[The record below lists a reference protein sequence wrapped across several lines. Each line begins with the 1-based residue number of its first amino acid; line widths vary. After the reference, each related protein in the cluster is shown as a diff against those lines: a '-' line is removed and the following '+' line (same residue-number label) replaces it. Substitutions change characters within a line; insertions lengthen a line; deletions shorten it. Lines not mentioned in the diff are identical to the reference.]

1 MENQNEITIKKL
13 VDQYLQE
20 QVQQLLKA
28 EPKMENNASFIFL
41 DNQTINLLLLYL
53 FIKGD
58 NQPQTITSDIQN
70 DSPDFEQLKQDNKNA
85 FEEII
90 QMLKDKLNKSE

>member
-1 MENQNEITIKKL
+1 MENQNELTIKRL

-20 QVQQLLKA
+20 QMQQLLKTESKA
-28 EPKMENNASFIFL
+28 ENSSFIFL
-41 DNQTINLLLLYL
+41 DNQTINLILMYL
-53 FIKGD
+53 FLKTD
-58 NQPQTITSDIQN
+58 KPSETTTSNPNNI
-70 DSPDFEQLKQDNKNA
+70 SPDFEQLKQENKSA